1 MLRTAV
7 VALAMFTA
15 FEAQAQTEVKGRL
28 VDADSGEP
36 LVGAQVRIMG
46 EQTGVVT
53 NAEGEFTLK
62 NPRQRRQIAAAYLG
76 FKPQNFAVPKSGDM
90 GTLELEP
97 EDVMLEGVT
106 VQGTMAF
113 DRQTP
118 VALSNITIDEIEE
131 KLGGQEFPEIMKTTP
146 GVHAN
151 KQGGGWGDSEIFM
164 RGFDNTNVATMV
176 NGVPMNDMENGT
188 VYWSNWAG
196 ISDVAKIVQ
205 TQRGLG
211 ASKVSAPS
219 VGGTINII
227 TKTLEQKRGGT
238 LSYQMGNDGAN
249 KITFNVSTGMSK
261 KGWGMTLLGTRQWG
275 DGYVQ
280 GTDYLGY
287 TWFASIAKKFNDK
300 HTLSFT
306 GFGTIQ
312 DHGQRTQSQNYGP
325 LTIAEWA
332 RVRQSYG
339 YKHYE
344 YNPTFGY
351 LHGEEFNM
359 AQNHYHKPQLS
370 LNHDWTIDKRSS
382 LSTVLYMSIGR
393 GNGST
398 AEGHGAGSYSD
409 FNGVQNGVVKNDFRT
424 ADGLFDYDA
433 LYDRNAQS
441 TEGSLM
447 ALCKSV
453 NNHLWTGIL
462 STYKNKINDN
472 WNVYGGLDFRW
483 YRGDHS
489 TVISNLLGGQYF
501 IDDQDRSTVNPT
513 LNPKAADPTWV
524 YQKLY
529 VGDKVYRDYSGYNI
543 QEGVFGQAEFNRN
556 GWSAYMNGAI
566 NNTTMWRYDRFY
578 YKSSQ
583 AKSDI
588 ANFLGGNIK
597 GGANWNI
604 DDHHNVFANVGY
616 ISRAP
621 KFTAAFMNATKSNYL
636 NSEAKNEKI
645 LSFEVGYGYKCRWA
659 NVKVNGYFT
668 RWMDK
673 SMTKYLTL
681 DNQETGYMNMTGV
694 DARHMGV
701 ELEARFYP
709 AKWVELKGMF
719 SLGDWKWDGIGEGYV
734 YDERSNPVD
743 AEGNIVQ
750 AFSNDHAQAR
760 VDLKGIRVGG
770 SAQTTS
776 SLSVDFKLAE
786 VLGLKEGQQLKV
798 GADWVYYGRNYS
810 YYSLSGSN
818 ITVKGKDVKDNLGNV
833 IGKEWATTTPQ
844 APWKVPAAS
853 QVDLHASYKFHI
865 AKSVDA
871 TLSGVINNLL
881 DYQYIGKAYN
891 SGTNGGKADASN
903 VYVFYNFGRTYT
915 IRLKL
920 TF

>member
-1 MLRTAV
+1 MQKRVRTIVLTALLTMASGAV
-7 VALAMFTA
+7 
-15 FEAQAQTEVKGRL
+15 AQTTVKGTL
-28 VDADSGEP
+28 VDAETGEP

-46 EQTGVVT
+46 EKTGTVS
-53 NAEGEFTLK
+53 NADGNFTLS
-62 NPRQRRQIAAAYLG
+62 NPNRHREVTVNYMG
-76 FKPQNFAVPKSGDM
+76 FKAQKFTVPRSGEM
-90 GTLELEP
+90 GTLQLQPDE
-97 EDVMLEGVT
+97 VSLEGVT
-106 VQGTMAF
+106 VTGTMAF
-113 DRQTP
+113 DRKTP
-118 VALSNITIDEIEE
+118 VALSNVTIEEIEE

-151 KQGGGWGDSEIFM
+151 KQGGGWGDSEIYM

-196 ISDVAKIVQ
+196 IADVAKIIQ

-227 TKTLEQKRGGT
+227 TKTLDQKRGGSVT
-238 LSYQMGNDGAN
+238 YQMGSNAAN
-249 KITFNVSTGMSK
+249 KIAFNVSTGMSA
-261 KGWGMTLLGTRQWG
+261 KGWGMTLLGARQWG

-280 GTDYLGY
+280 GTNYSGY
-287 TWFASIAKKFNDK
+287 TWFASIAKKFNEQ

-312 DHGQRTQSQNYGP
+312 QHGQRISSQNYGP
-325 LTIAEWA
+325 LTIQEWA
-332 RVRQSYG
+332 RVRQQYG
-339 YKHYE
+339 DKHYR
-344 YNPTFGY
+344 YNPNFGY
-351 LHGEEFNM
+351 LHGEEYNA
-359 AQNHYHKPQLS
+359 AQNRYHKPQLS
-370 LNHDWTIDKRSS
+370 LNHDWTINGHSS
-382 LSTVLYMSIGR
+382 LSTALYMSIGR

-398 AEGHGAGSYSD
+398 AEGHGAGAYTD
-409 FNGVQNGVVKNDFRT
+409 YYGAQNGLVKNDFRT
-424 ADGLFDYDA
+424 ADGYFDYDA
-433 LYDRNAQS
+433 LYMRNALS
-441 TEGSLM
+441 NEGSVLAM
-447 ALCKSV
+447 CKSV
-453 NNHLWTGIL
+453 NDHLWTGLL
-462 STYKNKINDN
+462 STYKNQINED
-472 WNVYGGLDFRW
+472 WNVYAGLDFRW

-489 TVISNLLGGQYF
+489 TVITDLLGGQYF
-501 IDDQDRSTVNPT
+501 MDDQDRSTVNP
-513 LNPKAADPTWV
+513 LNNPVAANPNWV

-529 VGDKVYRDYSGYNI
+529 VDDKVYRDYSGYNI
-543 QEGVFGQAEFNRN
+543 QEGVFAQAEYNH
-556 GWSAYMNGAI
+556 GPWSTYLNGAL

-578 YKSSQ
+578 YSKEN

-597 GGANWNI
+597 AGANLNI
-604 DDHHNVFANVGY
+604 NDYHNVFVNLGY

-621 KFTAAFMNATKSNYL
+621 KFNAAFMNSTKSNYL
-636 NSEAKNEKI
+636 NSDAKNEKI
-645 LSFEVGYGYKCRWA
+645 FSVELGYGWQCRWA

-709 AKWVELKGMF
+709 AKWVELRGMF

-734 YDERSNPVD
+734 YDERSNAVD
-743 AEGNIVQ
+743 AAGNTVEP
-750 AFSNDHAQAR
+750 FSAQHAQAR
-760 VDLKGIRVGG
+760 VNLDGIRVGG

-776 SLSVDFKLAE
+776 SVSVDFKLGE
-786 VLGLKEGQQLKV
+786 VLGLKEGQQLKI
-798 GADWVYYGRNYS
+798 GGDWVYYGRNYS

-818 ITVKGKDVKDNLGNV
+818 ITVKQNTTTG
-833 IGKEWATTTPQ
+833 EWTTTTPQ
-844 APWKVPAAS
+844 DPWKIPSAS
-853 QVDLHASYKFHI
+853 QVDLHASYKF
-865 AKSVDA
+865 KVGKLFDA
-871 TLSGVINNLL
+871 TLSGVINNLF

-891 SGTNGGKADASN
+891 SSTSTGVASADN

-915 IRLKL
+915 IRLKVN
-920 TF
+920 F